1 MLKFITAVTML
12 LNFASCSFPDQGT
25 MSDVQKDL
33 TDRNKIVETFAA
45 IEGVYEGE
53 IFSTNQN
60 RSEPARLI
68 LTYREVPVGTDNDG
82 QIRYRPRLFARFNR
96 PNVLRLDN
104 KLEGVFEPVTGDITL
119 SSLANEQEAFYIR
132 TRLQTNRIKGTLRLG
147 AQVYGVIDVVLVTRE
162 LPDDTTED
170 ENQRQR
176 IRRRL
181 LSLAGEYQAEV
192 TNIEMLVPNISIDS
206 FRPETFSIRVS
217 ETQGKLPQLVLYY
230 RKSNS
235 FLVVQAQVDYRPEL
249 QPEEISFKVPRG
261 TGPGQET
268 FDFFGTWDKGVIE
281 GRIVYPT
288 FVGKLRAVK
297 K

>member
-1 MLKFITAVTML
+1 MLKLMIATTML
-12 LNFASCSFPDQGT
+12 LIFASCSFPDQGV
-25 MSDVQKDL
+25 MSDIQKDL
-33 TDRNKIVETFAA
+33 TDRNKIVEAFAA

-53 IFSTNQN
+53 IFSPSQN

-96 PNVLRLDN
+96 PNVLKLDN
-104 KLEGVFEPVTGDITL
+104 KLEGVFEPVTGDLTL
-119 SSLANEQEAFYIR
+119 SSLPTEQEAFYIR
-132 TRLQTNRIKGTLRLG
+132 TRLESNRIKGTLRLG
-147 AQVYGVIDVVLVTRE
+147 AQIYGILDVVRVSRE

-176 IRRRL
+176 IRNKL
-181 LSLAGEYQAEV
+181 LNLAGDYEAQVTDIEV
-192 TNIEMLVPNISIDS
+192 LVPNISIDP
-206 FRPETFSIRVS
+206 FRPETFSIRIS
-217 ETQGKLPQLVLYY
+217 ETQGKLPQLVLHY
-230 RKSNS
+230 RKSDA
-235 FLVVQAQVDYRPEL
+235 FLVVQAQVEYRPDL

-268 FDFFGTWDKGVIE
+268 FDFFGIWDKGVIE